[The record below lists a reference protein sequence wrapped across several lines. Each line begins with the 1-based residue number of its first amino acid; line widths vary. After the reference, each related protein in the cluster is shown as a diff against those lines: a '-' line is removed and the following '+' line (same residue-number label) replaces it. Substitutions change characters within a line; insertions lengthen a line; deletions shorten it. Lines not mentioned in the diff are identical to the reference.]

1 MAKNVFRAG
10 EVTMIDRR
18 VQISAPQEV
27 VGELP
32 EPEPVLDIPEY
43 SGPTADDLRK
53 EAEHFKANWDQERQ
67 QMIEAAQAEA
77 ERIIKEAEQAAFD
90 EVKRKND
97 QAQTIRQSAESEAE
111 QILENAKKQ
120 VEEQVRETE
129 SHTAEVRDQAY
140 HEGLQRGRDEGYA
153 QGEAEVGRLIERL
166 HVVLNKAIERR
177 NEILEE
183 SEAQV
188 VQLVLSIAK
197 KVVKVLSENQRQV
210 VMHNVV
216 QALQKLKHKGDV
228 TIRVNTADLDMM
240 SEHSKEFTR
249 KMENVGYVTVLED
262 SSIDPGGC
270 IIETDFGEIDAR
282 ISSQLREIEER
293 IMEMVPIKEREK
305 RPQ

>member
-18 VQISAPQEV
+18 VQILAPQEM

-43 SGPTADDLRK
+43 SGPTADDLRR

-67 QMIEAAQAEA
+67 QMIDAAHAEAA
-77 ERIIKEAEQAAFD
+77 RIIKEAEQTAFD

-97 QAQTIRQSAESEAE
+97 QAQTIRQSAEREAE
-111 QILENAKKQ
+111 QILEDAKKQ
-120 VEEQVRETE
+120 IEEQVRETE

-153 QGEAEVGRLIERL
+153 QGEGEVDRLIERI

-188 VQLVLSIAK
+188 VQLVLTIAK

-228 TIRVNTADLDMM
+228 TVRVNTADLDMM